1 MIMRRTLLTLSLA
14 AALAAGNFCFA
25 AGQEE
30 PKPKKDSVNMDTI
43 AKPTFYYAIEDEK
56 KAPAEGKKGAASNVV
71 LVAAA
76 VVIVAGIVIAFV
88 RKKK

>member
-1 MIMRRTLLTLSLA
+1 MRRTLLTLSLA
-14 AALAAGNFCFA
+14 AALAAGNFYFA

-30 PKPKKDSVNMDTI
+30 PKPKKDSVNMDTV

-56 KAPAEGKKGAASNVV
+56 TAPAEGKKGAASNVV
-71 LVAAA
+71 LIAAA
-76 VVIVAGIVIAFV
+76 IVIVAGIVITLV